1 MLIALNAS
9 RLISE
14 TYIPTVL
21 PFSGVSVK
29 SPDLTLWLV
38 LSGAFFTLI
47 VVMLLVF
54 YKTHT
59 NNRWVM
65 RKGGLYAYMYVLL
78 GQIRSETYNLWLSEL
93 IWSCAVLMTG
103 AWFYHWLHNPIWS
116 RFCIQG
122 LRSVWV
128 CSVKLI
134 LGQTQDGLLKSMLFW
149 CTIGNTSMCLTP
161 PSTSSHLTLST
172 VETFRYLE
180 NTPTSC

>member
-1 MLIALNAS
+1 MLNAS
-9 RLISE
+9 RCISE

-21 PFSGVSVK
+21 PFCVSVE

-38 LSGAFFTLI
+38 LSGVFFILI

-54 YKTHT
+54 YKTHI

-65 RKGGLYAYMYVLL
+65 RKGGFICVLL
-78 GQIRSETYNLWLSEL
+78 GQIRSETHNLCLSEL
-93 IWSCAVLMTG
+93 IWSCAMLMTG
-103 AWFYHWLHNPIWS
+103 LDFYHWLHNPIWS
-116 RFCIQG
+116 RICCQD

-149 CTIGNTSMCLTP
+149 CSTGNTSMCLTP
-161 PSTSSHLTLST
+161 PSTSSHLTLSM